1 MRAPERDA
9 RVEAEI
15 AARLRGV
22 SPDLDELHRARLV
35 SAIDATL
42 DREDEARAE
51 RRRRAETG
59 AGPGWRGK
67 RIFVAAGAAAAMLG
81 LALWLAARP
90 HGKQERAALPPPGGA
105 VVAAPPAAAPSLLRP
120 YQEPGRDA
128 PAEAPPPTTSLLA
141 LPGERT
147 RATIGTRVRL
157 TLVGAGRVS
166 VLAAAREDDIELA
179 LDGGRLLVDYD
190 GHTGGTLRVRSPGA
204 VTTVVGTVFAVEVR
218 GSGSRVAVTR
228 GQVRTEDPSGRNAQ
242 VTAGSSWTSADGR
255 SAPIPDDVA
264 NALAEHQASW
274 APSPA
279 APERS
284 AVPVRPAHAQPPAAR
299 PLPHTDLEALY
310 AQAEAAMRERSL
322 GEARRTLETIAAR
335 DPRGALGEAALLDLA
350 RLALADGDRAE
361 ARRALDRLPRPLRT
375 PALAETAA
383 HLRCRAESHAAGGAG
398 ARDACAAPTD

>member
-1 MRAPERDA
+1 MRGA
-9 RVEAEI
+9 
-15 AARLRGV
+15 

-42 DREDEARAE
+42 DREDEARAD

-59 AGPGWRGK
+59 AGPGWRRK
-67 RIFVAAGAAAAMLG
+67 HIFVAAGAAAAMLG
-81 LALWLAARP
+81 LALWIAARP
-90 HGKQERAALPPPGGA
+90 HGKQERTALPPPGEA

-128 PAEAPPPTTSLLA
+128 PAEAPPPTTSLVA
-141 LPGERT
+141 LRGERT

-157 TLVGAGRVS
+157 TLIGAGRVS
-166 VLAAAREDDIELA
+166 VLAAAREGDIELA
-179 LDGGRLLVDYD
+179 LDGGGLLVDYD
-190 GHTGGTLRVRSPGA
+190 GHAGGTLRVRSPGV

-218 GSGSRVAVTR
+218 GAGSRVAVAR

-242 VTAGSSWTSADGR
+242 VTAGTSWTSADGR

-264 NALAEHQASW
+264 NALAEHEASW

-279 APERS
+279 VPERG
-284 AVPVRPAHAQPPAAR
+284 ARAAR
-299 PLPHTDLEALY
+299 PELRRPPTVSPRPRVDLDSLY

-361 ARRALDRLPRPLRT
+361 ARRALARLPQPLRT

-383 HLRCRAESHAAGGAG
+383 HLRCRADQPAAGAAG
-398 ARDACAAPTD
+398 ASDACTPPTD